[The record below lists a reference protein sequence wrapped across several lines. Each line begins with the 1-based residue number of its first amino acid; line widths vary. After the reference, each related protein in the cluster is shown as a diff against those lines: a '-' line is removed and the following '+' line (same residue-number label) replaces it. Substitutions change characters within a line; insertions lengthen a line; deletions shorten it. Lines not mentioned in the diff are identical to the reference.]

1 MAANSLEGEVEIQ
14 LDRPRPLK
22 LTFRACTLYEQQTG
36 QTVDEFFLT
45 VGAIALKYG
54 LRDGDAPPAEAV
66 VELLHAARV
75 DRLAA
80 LLWVCLL
87 HGDRRMTFDR
97 ALDLFDSA
105 PGDTLQEKQTYITGK
120 LREVWAVTRKPRAPE
135 AEEPEGETMEGAARP
150 PEGGSAGPST

>member
-14 LDRPRPLK
+14 LDRPRNLK
-22 LTFRACTLYEQQTG
+22 LTFRACTLYEQATG

-45 VGAIALKYG
+45 VGAIAIKYKLK
-54 LRDGDAPPAEAV
+54 DGDDPPAEAV
-66 VELLHAARV
+66 IDLLHAARV

-87 HGDRRMTFDR
+87 HGDRRMTPDR
-97 ALDLFDSA
+97 ALDLFDHA

-120 LREVWAVTRKPRAPE
+120 LREVWAATRKPRE
-135 AEEPEGETMEGAARP
+135 QEPEGAPAEDADRP
-150 PEGGSAGPST
+150 PEIASAGPST